1 MEVWTSLIA
10 VLGTLAGAILSGFA
24 ARWAANRQ
32 ERAARQERTRSERLT
47 AYLALA
53 EALTALRRTTAQ
65 QDYPQARATAE
76 HALLRV
82 RLLTPGDPDLI
93 AAAQAALHTTTEIE
107 QTADPRR
114 RTELAA
120 VATDAADAFVSTA
133 AGLLDR

>member
-10 VLGTLAGAILSGFA
+10 VFGTLAGAIASSFA
-24 ARWAANRQ
+24 ARRAADRQ
-32 ERAARQERTRSERLT
+32 DRAARQERTRSERLT

-65 QDYPQARATAE
+65 DYPQARATAE

-82 RLLTPGDPDLI
+82 RLLTPDDPDLI

-107 QTADPRR
+107 QTTDPRR
-114 RTELAA
+114 RTELTA